1 MKTLLIKYC
10 FSFLF
15 LIAPCS
21 VIHAQLFPTRQY
33 TAADELANSNVYDIV
48 HDARGY
54 LWFATERGVSRFDG
68 FKFTNYLFKE
78 GIDGAIVYA
87 LAESDNGEFFA
98 ATKFDGVFKFG
109 NNFKKVI
116 NENVSLHNEQI
127 AIAGNYFYSL
137 KKGQFVSVVDI
148 ANQGVIKKIQFE
160 DKNIIPNFICKESG
174 DNVLIGTNQG
184 IYRVKGDQKAISIN
198 TNFTKA
204 VFSISIKDNIIYA
217 GGDAVYYQLEKN
229 VITEKK
235 LNFNGI
241 INRLLVDRYD
251 NIWCATFPQNNLI
264 LINKALET
272 DISSK
277 LGINGISVNKIFE
290 DAEGNIWLATYGK
303 GAFCIHHLYCSN
315 FTKNDGLLNEY
326 VTALESDPEGNLFI
340 GSYDGL
346 YFLKD
351 NNIVQQKL
359 FPGSLEFIRGI
370 EVNNHHLFVNVAGI
384 NKPELNLKPTKL
396 NGIEQTYLISS
407 SSMIRGNSV
416 YYSKWDK
423 KLWRAPLNGNEIGTG
438 TVVFYDSTAV
448 WNRIN
453 SIFEDKKNNIWIG
466 TTHGLYIL
474 EQNGKYQK
482 IDTGFYNT
490 NISKFMYD
498 GDNNLLIGTDHGLVK
513 FKNGIF
519 QTFKSLKGRNIEN
532 ITSFEIDANNRIW
545 IGTLAGLYIMD
556 GDAIMQFDTR
566 NGLLSDEI
574 NALEYD
580 KKNNYIWIGTTFGL
594 SRINID
600 AFNKTKFNAPAA
612 ILKSIRTPD
621 SIYRNME
628 SQKGIVLPYTTD
640 NFTIRFS
647 AIHFSSPEGIKF
659 QYKFDDAEWQPA
671 VGRQIEFASIP
682 YGKHILY
689 LKSIGERDLE
699 GPIAKLI
706 ITVQTP
712 FWATSWFKILVG
724 FIIALS
730 AYLILRWQFEAV
742 RKKQQEKLELQSK
755 ISELRH
761 QALAASMNPHFIF
774 NALNSIQHFI
784 NTHNTEEATDYLGKF
799 ARLIRMM
806 LDSGG
811 KTFVPLSEELE
822 RLNYYLQL
830 EKIRFGNKLN
840 YKITVDEEL
849 QNGIIEIPNMVIQPL
864 VENALWHGL
873 LTVNRDGNLNISFE
887 KLNGSIKVLVDD
899 NGIGINESK
908 KRKKSDHNSLG
919 IQMIRERLELLN
931 KLSGYQANII
941 IHDKSDFN
949 PDDHGTL
956 VQVNL
961 S

>member
-1 MKTLLIKYC
+1 VKTLLIKYC
-10 FSFLF
+10 FSFIF
-15 LIAPCS
+15 LITICP
-21 VIHAQLFPTRQY
+21 VIYAQLFPTRQY

-116 NENVSLHNEQI
+116 NEDVSLHNEQI
-127 AIAGNYFYSL
+127 VIAGNYFYSL
-137 KKGQFVSVVDI
+137 KKGQYVSIVDI
-148 ANQGVIKKIQFE
+148 ANPGVIKKLQFE
-160 DKNIIPNFICKESG
+160 DKNIIPNFICKQSG

-184 IYRVKGDQKAISIN
+184 IYRIKGDQKAISIN
-198 TNFTKA
+198 KNFTKA
-204 VFSISIKDNIIYA
+204 VFSISIKGNIIYA
-217 GGDAVYYQLEKN
+217 GGDAVYYQLDNN
-229 VITEKK
+229 VITENK
-235 LNFNGI
+235 LNFSGI

-264 LINKALET
+264 LINKGLEN

-277 LGINGISVNKIFE
+277 LGISEISVNKIFE

-315 FTKNDGLLNEY
+315 FTKNDGLVNEY
-326 VTALESDPEGNLFI
+326 ITALETDPEGNLFI

-346 YFLKD
+346 YYLKD
-351 NNIVQQKL
+351 NNIIHHKL

-384 NKPELNLKPTKL
+384 NKPGLNSKTTKL
-396 NGIEQTYLISS
+396 NGIEQTYLITS
-407 SSMIRGNSV
+407 SSMINGNSI

-423 KLWRAPLNGNEIGTG
+423 KLWRAPLNENQIGNG

-453 SIFEDKKNNIWIG
+453 TIFQDKKNNIWIG

-482 IDTGFYNT
+482 IDTGFYST

-498 GDNNLLIGTDHGLVK
+498 GDNNILIGTDHGLVK
-513 FKNGIF
+513 FKNGSF

-532 ITSFEIDANNRIW
+532 ITSFEMDANNRIW

-580 KKNNYIWIGTTFGL
+580 KKNNYIWIGTTFGM

-784 NTHNTEEATDYLGKF
+784 NAHNTEEAIDYLGKF

-822 RLNYYLQL
+822 RLNYYLEL

-849 QNGIIEIPNMVIQPL
+849 QNDIIEIPNMVIQPL

-908 KRKKSDHNSLG
+908 KRKKSGHNSLG

>member
-1 MKTLLIKYC
+1 
-10 FSFLF
+10 
-15 LIAPCS
+15 
-21 VIHAQLFPTRQY
+21 
-33 TAADELANSNVYDIV
+33 
-48 HDARGY
+48 
-54 LWFATERGVSRFDG
+54 
-68 FKFTNYLFKE
+68 
-78 GIDGAIVYA
+78 
-87 LAESDNGEFFA
+87 
-98 ATKFDGVFKFG
+98 
-109 NNFKKVI
+109 
-116 NENVSLHNEQI
+116 
-127 AIAGNYFYSL
+127 
-137 KKGQFVSVVDI
+137 
-148 ANQGVIKKIQFE
+148 VIKKIQFE

>member
-1 MKTLLIKYC
+1 MKTLLYKYC
-10 FSFLF
+10 FSFLAIILF
-15 LIAPCS
+15 IPI
-21 VIHAQLFPTRQY
+21 VQAQLFPARQY
-33 TAADELANSNVYDIV
+33 TAANELANSNIYDIT

-78 GIDGAIVYA
+78 GIDGSIVYA
-87 LAESDNGEFFA
+87 LAESDKGEFFA
-98 ATKFDGVFKFG
+98 ATKYNGVFKFG

-116 NENVSLHNEQI
+116 NENVSLQNEQI

-137 KKGQFVSVVDI
+137 KKGQYVSVVDLK
-148 ANQGVIKKIQFE
+148 NPGVVTKLQFE
-160 DKNIIPNFICKESG
+160 DQNIIPNFIIKAGG
-174 DNVLIGTNQG
+174 DTIFIGTNKG
-184 IYRVKGDQKAISIN
+184 IYSVKAHQIPKSIN
-198 TNFTKA
+198 KTFTKEI
-204 VFSISIKDNIIYA
+204 FSICVNKNTIYA
-217 GGDAVYYQLEKN
+217 GGDGVYYILENN
-229 VITEKK
+229 VITENK
-235 LNFNGI
+235 LNLGGI
-241 INRLLVDRYD
+241 INRLLADRYG

-264 LINKALET
+264 LISKGLET

-290 DAEGNIWLATYGK
+290 DAEGNIWLGTYGK

-315 FTKNDGLLNEY
+315 FTNSDGLVNEY
-326 VTALESDPEGNLFI
+326 ITALETDPEGNLFI

-346 YFLKD
+346 YYLK
-351 NNIVQQKL
+351 NNIIKQQKL
-359 FPGSLEFIRGI
+359 FPGTLEFIRGI
-370 EVNNHHLFVNVAGI
+370 EVNDHHLFVNIAGFK
-384 NKPELNLKPTKL
+384 NPGLNLTTTNL
-396 NGIEQTYLISS
+396 NGIEQTYLLAS
-407 SSMIRGNSV
+407 SSMISNNTI

-423 KLWRAPLNGNEIGTG
+423 KLWSAPVTDGKIGNG
-438 TVVFYDSTAV
+438 TVMFYDSTAV
-448 WNRIN
+448 WRRIN
-453 SIFEDKKNNIWIG
+453 ALFQDKKNNIWIG

-474 EQNGKYQK
+474 DPSGKYQK
-482 IDTGFYNT
+482 IDTGFYST

-498 GDNNLLIGTDHGLVK
+498 GDNNILIGTDHGLVK
-513 FKNGIF
+513 YKNGSF

-532 ITSFEIDANNRIW
+532 ITSFEMDANNRIW

-556 GDAIMQFDTR
+556 DDAIMQFDTR

-580 KKNNYIWIGTTFGL
+580 EKNNYIWIGTTFGM
-594 SRINID
+594 SRIDID

-612 ILKSIRTPD
+612 IFKSIRTPD

-628 SQKGIVLPYTTD
+628 NQTDVFLPYTTT

-647 AIHFSSPEGIKF
+647 AIHFSAPEGIKF
-659 QYKFDDAEWQPA
+659 QYKFDDAEWQPS

-699 GPIAKLI
+699 GPIAKLN

-784 NTHNTEEATDYLGKF
+784 NAHNTEEATEYLGKF

-822 RLNYYLQL
+822 RLNYYLEL
-830 EKIRFGNKLN
+830 EKVRFGNKLN
-840 YKITVDEEL
+840 YKISVDETLLNEE
-849 QNGIIEIPNMVIQPL
+849 IEIPNMVIQPL

-873 LTVNRDGNLNISFE
+873 LTTNRNGDLNVSFE

-908 KRKKSDHNSLG
+908 KRKKSGHNSLG

-961 S
+961 M

>member
-1 MKTLLIKYC
+1 MRSGFYKYC
-10 FSFLF
+10 FSVLLF
-15 LIAPCS
+15 ILFINDA
-21 VIHAQLFPTRQY
+21 HTQLFPARQY
-33 TAADELANSNVYDIV
+33 TAADELANSNIYDIT

-78 GIDGAIVYA
+78 GIDGAVVYA
-87 LAESDNGEFFA
+87 LCESDSGEFFA

-116 NENVSLHNEQI
+116 NENVILHNEQI
-127 AIAGNYFYSL
+127 VIAGNYFYSL
-137 KKGQFVSVVDI
+137 KKGQYVSIVDM
-148 ANQGVIKKIQFE
+148 ANPGVITKLQFE
-160 DKNIIPNFICKESG
+160 DPNIIPNFIYKAKG
-174 DNVLIGTNQG
+174 NNVYIGTNQG
-184 IYRVKGDQKAISIN
+184 IYNVKGNQKAIPIN
-198 TNFTKA
+198 KNFVKA
-204 VFSISIKDNIIYA
+204 VYSITIDNNVIYA
-217 GGDAVYYQLEKN
+217 GGDAVYYILQN
-229 VITEKK
+229 DIISEKK
-235 LNFNGI
+235 LNFGGI
-241 INRLLVDRYD
+241 INRILADRYG
-251 NIWCATFPQNNLI
+251 NIWCATFPQNKLV
-264 LINKALET
+264 LINNGLET

-315 FTKNDGLLNEY
+315 FTKNDGLVNEY
-326 VTALESDPEGNLFI
+326 ITALETDREGNLFI

-346 YFLKD
+346 YYFSGNQIK
-351 NNIVQQKL
+351 QQKL
-359 FPGSLEFIRGI
+359 FPGSLEFIKGI
-370 EVNNHHLFVNVAGI
+370 EEYNNHLFVNVAGI
-384 NKPELNLKPTKL
+384 KKSELNPAVPKL
-396 NGIEQTYLISS
+396 NGIEQTYLITSS
-407 SSMIRGNSV
+407 SLISNNTI

-423 KLWRAPLNGNEIGTG
+423 KLWSAPIVGGNIGKETL
-438 TVVFYDSTAV
+438 VFYDSSAI

-453 SIFEDKKNNIWIG
+453 AIFKDKEDNIWLG
-466 TTHGLYIL
+466 TTHGLYIV
-474 EQNGKYQK
+474 ENNGKYQK
-482 IDTGFYNT
+482 IDTGFYST
-490 NISKFMYD
+490 NISKFIYD
-498 GDNNLLIGTDHGLVK
+498 GNNNILIGTDHGLVK
-513 FKNGIF
+513 YKNGSF

-532 ITSFEIDANNRIW
+532 ITSFEMDADKRIW

-580 KKNNYIWIGTTFGL
+580 KKNNYIWIGTTFGM

-612 ILKSIRTPD
+612 IFKSIRTPD

-628 SQKGIVLPYTTD
+628 SQAGVFFPYTTS

-647 AIHFSSPEGIKF
+647 AIHFSAPEGIKF

-682 YGKHILY
+682 YGKHTLY

-699 GPIAKLI
+699 GPIAKLT

-712 FWATSWFKILVG
+712 FWATSWFKIMVG

-784 NTHNTEEATDYLGKF
+784 NAHNTEEATDYLGKF

-822 RLNYYLQL
+822 RLNYYLEL

-840 YKITVDEEL
+840 YKITVDEKLTNEP
-849 QNGIIEIPNMVIQPL
+849 IEIPNMVIQPL

-873 LTVNRDGNLNISFE
+873 LPANRNGDLNISFE
-887 KLNGSIKVLVDD
+887 KLNGTIKVLVDD

-908 KRKKSDHNSLG
+908 KRKKSGHNSLG
-919 IQMIRERLELLN
+919 IQMIRERLELLH

-949 PDDHGTL
+949 PDEHGTL